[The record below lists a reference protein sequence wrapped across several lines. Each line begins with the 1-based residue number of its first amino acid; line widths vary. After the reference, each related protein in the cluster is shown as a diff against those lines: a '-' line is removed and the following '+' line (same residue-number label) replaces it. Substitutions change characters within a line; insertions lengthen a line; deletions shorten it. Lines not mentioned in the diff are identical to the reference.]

1 MSIVHISVIGGEVEL
16 PNQAVLVEGVG
27 ESFVALP
34 DGRVVEMIDISP
46 F

>member
-16 PNQAVLVEGVG
+16 PKQAVLVKGVG

-34 DGRVVEMIDISP
+34 DGRVVEMIDIYP

>member
-16 PNQAVLVEGVG
+16 PKQAVLVKGVG